1 MEQKESQVSGD
12 SKRKVNYSE
21 DMLDN
26 LAGGSDLVEPG
37 SRKTN
42 IHPNEIT
49 VVDDDLVLV
58 KESVDHLDLKA
69 KNKFSAIF
77 VDLKD

>member
-1 MEQKESQVSGD
+1 M
-12 SKRKVNYSE
+12 KVNYSE

-26 LAGGSDLVEPG
+26 LAGGSDLVDPG

-42 IHPNEIT
+42 IRPNEIT
-49 VVDDDLVLV
+49 TADDDLVLV
-58 KESVDHLDLKA
+58 KESVDPLDLKA
-69 KNKFSAIF
+69 NNKFSAIF